1 MAKNILPKVQEMI
14 ELRKMTLEELARK
27 TMLEVSD
34 IEGLKQ
40 FNPKK
45 ASHLAIVQAIA
56 LATGINVY
64 YFLGDDVV
72 GPKRIL
78 SRLNVFDRQK
88 LMNGELAPFLRV
100 SKEQAARGITD
111 EELDALIQVMMEQEK
126 HQELK

>member
-1 MAKNILPKVQEMI
+1 MAKNIFPKVQEML
-14 ELRKMTLEELARK
+14 ELRKISIEELARR

-45 ASHLAIVQAIA
+45 TSQLAIVQAIA

-78 SRLNVFDRQK
+78 ARLNIFDRQR
-88 LMNGELAPFLRV
+88 LMNGELAPFLRL
-100 SKEQAARGITD
+100 SKKQAAGEITD
-111 EELDALIQVMMEQEK
+111 EELDAMIQVMLEQEK
-126 HQELK
+126 HQEL